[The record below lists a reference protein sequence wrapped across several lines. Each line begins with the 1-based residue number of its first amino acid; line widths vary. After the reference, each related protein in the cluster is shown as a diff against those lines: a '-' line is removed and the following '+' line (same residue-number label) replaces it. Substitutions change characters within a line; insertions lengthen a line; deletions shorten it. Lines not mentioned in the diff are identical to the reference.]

1 MDINLLLSQDGKSC
15 ACGKTHYALLEKA
28 IIGKNAVDSILDV
41 VKSYNAKSVFM
52 IFDLNTY
59 KVGGERVK
67 SILEKGGIKVNSY
80 LFDTIT
86 PIAPDEKAVGDA
98 IMHYKPSDMI
108 VTVGSGVLN
117 DIGKIVAKV
126 SEKPYCIVATAPSMD
141 GYASGSSSMELHGH
155 KSTVQTKCPN
165 VVIGDSEILK
175 NAPIDMLY
183 SGVGDIIA
191 KYVSICEWKISNI
204 ITGEYYCEKIANMM
218 QQAVKEVVS
227 SAPALIDRDE
237 KAVESV
243 MSALVFAGIA
253 MNYAQITRP
262 ASGIEHYF
270 SHIWD
275 MRGLAFGEKVYFH
288 GIQCGVSTVE
298 TLKYYE
304 YLSSLTPNREKA
316 INYAQNFDENEH
328 NQKMFDF
335 IGEGAKAMIALNQK
349 ENKYDIIKHAQRL
362 QVIIDKWEQIKKV
375 MQELPTSQDLQELFK
390 SIGAPSSM
398 QELNKSN
405 LEIAKTFNFT
415 KDIRD
420 KYVAS
425 KLCWDLGV
433 IEDII
438 STFYGVKI

>member
-227 SAPALIDRDE
+227 CAPALIDRDE

-304 YLSSLTPNREKA
+304 YLSSLTPKR
-316 INYAQNFDENEH
+316 
-328 NQKMFDF
+328 
-335 IGEGAKAMIALNQK
+335 
-349 ENKYDIIKHAQRL
+349 
-362 QVIIDKWEQIKKV
+362 V
-375 MQELPTSQDLQELFK
+375 K
-390 SIGAPSSM
+390 SWNPHMRRTNI
-398 QELNKSN
+398 
-405 LEIAKTFNFT
+405 IAK
-415 KDIRD
+415 
-420 KYVAS
+420 
-425 KLCWDLGV
+425 
-433 IEDII
+433 
-438 STFYGVKI
+438 